1 MVVLN
6 DLPVHPKNAPL
17 LLLATG
23 KKQAE
28 FCEWLLETHDEM
40 SLQSKQRY
48 MLYLA
53 GYNLVKNREVLRK
66 MWNKIDPKT
75 DNDFF
80 LIELMA
86 ERERDDNA
94 EFVPGAIKRLLKTDS
109 PIEVAQAA
117 LQADSPEEAALKL
130 IQNEE
135 QMARLLELAL
145 QRSLEWSKT

>member
-1 MVVLN
+1 LVVLN

-86 ERERDDNA
+86 ER
-94 EFVPGAIKRLLKTDS
+94 
-109 PIEVAQAA
+109 
-117 LQADSPEEAALKL
+117 KL
-130 IQNEE
+130 
-135 QMARLLELAL
+135 
-145 QRSLEWSKT
+145 